1 MLPALIFF
9 LIRRYKRHHPESRTR
24 LIHIISKFGKP
35 VLLVLLFIVI
45 SLLAFSQNK
54 KLEYQVKR
62 KGDVVGNIVFTQ
74 YSSGNKTTMK
84 MQTEIKTRFI
94 FLFTAKALEE
104 TIYENG
110 IMIWSFIHRKLNG
123 NEKANKKTEASGSS
137 YIVSS
142 GDDKQ
147 VMKNYPIRYNMLS
160 LYVYEPINFSMV
172 YSDNFQAFL
181 IIQKIAPHHYKIK
194 LPDGNYNEY
203 FYNNG
208 VCTKVE
214 VNHSLYSAT
223 IELKK

>member
-1 MLPALIFF
+1 MIPALILF
-9 LIRRYKRHHPESRTR
+9 LIRRYKRYHPDAAARFVS
-24 LIHIISKFGKP
+24 LFSKFGKP
-35 VLLVLLFIVI
+35 VLLFLLCIALSVW
-45 SLLAFSQNK
+45 AYSQNK
-54 KLEYQVKR
+54 KLEYQIKR

-74 YSSGNKTTMK
+74 YSSGNKTIMK
-84 MQTEIKTRFI
+84 MQSEVKTRFI

-123 NEKANKKTEASGSS
+123 NEKANKKTEASGSN
-137 YIVSS
+137 YIVSN

-147 VMKNYPIRYNMLS
+147 VIRNYPIRYNMLS
-160 LYVYEPINFSMV
+160 LYAAEPTNFSMV
-172 YSDNFQAFL
+172 YSDNFQVFL

-203 FYNNG
+203 FYSNG